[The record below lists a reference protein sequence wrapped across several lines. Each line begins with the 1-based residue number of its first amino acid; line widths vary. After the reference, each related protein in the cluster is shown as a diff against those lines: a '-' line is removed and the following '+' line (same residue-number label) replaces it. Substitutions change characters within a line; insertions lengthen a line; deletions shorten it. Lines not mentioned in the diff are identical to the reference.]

1 MTGKMYGYARV
12 SSKEQNL
19 NRQLDA
25 LAEFGV
31 TDDMVF
37 ADKASGKTSSGRNT
51 NGLFQR
57 FAKTTRSW
65 LLGSGGF
72 SHMGRNYHSHTECAF
87 WSRREV
93 ASPAQSAPF
102 REVTGADCAFP

>member
-31 TDDMVF
+31 ADDMVF
-37 ADKASGKTSSGRNT
+37 ADKASGKNFERPEYKRLIST
-51 NGLFQR
+51 L
-57 FAKTTRSW
+57 
-65 LLGSGGF
+65 
-72 SHMGRNYHSHTECAF
+72 
-87 WSRREV
+87 RED
-93 ASPAQSAPF
+93 
-102 REVTGADCAFP
+102 EVVVVVRVGWF

>member
-31 TDDMVF
+31 ADDMVF
-37 ADKASGKTSSGRNT
+37 ADKASGKNFERPEYKQLIST
-51 NGLFQR
+51 L
-57 FAKTTRSW
+57 
-65 LLGSGGF
+65 
-72 SHMGRNYHSHTECAF
+72 
-87 WSRREV
+87 REDDV
-93 ASPAQSAPF
+93 VVVVRVGWF
-102 REVTGADCAFP
+102 

>member
-31 TDDMVF
+31 ADDMVF
-37 ADKASGKTSSGRNT
+37 ADKASGKNFERPKYKRLIST
-51 NGLFQR
+51 L
-57 FAKTTRSW
+57 
-65 LLGSGGF
+65 
-72 SHMGRNYHSHTECAF
+72 
-87 WSRREV
+87 REDDV
-93 ASPAQSAPF
+93 VVVVRVGWF
-102 REVTGADCAFP
+102 

>member
-31 TDDMVF
+31 ADDMVF
-37 ADKASGKTSSGRNT
+37 ADKASGKNFERPEYKRLIST
-51 NGLFQR
+51 L
-57 FAKTTRSW
+57 
-65 LLGSGGF
+65 
-72 SHMGRNYHSHTECAF
+72 
-87 WSRREV
+87 REDDV
-93 ASPAQSAPF
+93 VVVVKVGWF
-102 REVTGADCAFP
+102 

>member
-31 TDDMVF
+31 ADDMVF
-37 ADKASGKTSSGRNT
+37 ADKASGKKLRAAGIQTAYFN
-51 NGLFQR
+51 
-57 FAKTTRSW
+57 A
-65 LLGSGGF
+65 
-72 SHMGRNYHSHTECAF
+72 
-87 WSRREV
+87 SRR
-93 ASPAQSAPF
+93 
-102 REVTGADCAFP
+102 RRGRGC